1 MRLRSGEKLLFIGDS
16 ITACM
21 RETVEPPLGAGYVQF
36 AHMLLATRYPELEV
50 ELINRGVDGETILD
64 LEQRWDRDVIA
75 EKPDWL
81 FVMIGTNDV
90 IYRYLEGMG
99 SRAIDDETYE
109 RAYDRLIERTRA
121 ALECRIVLLEP
132 APLQK
137 EPDAQSHIPMRQLLQ
152 RVRSVGE
159 RHGLDVVDVFERAH
173 RTFARG
179 PGKRWFVDFP
189 HPTIAGQTVLA
200 MAVLDYLGW

>member
-1 MRLRSGEKLLFIGDS
+1 MKLQGGEKLLFIGDS
-16 ITACM
+16 ITCCR

-36 AHMLLATRYPELEV
+36 VHMLLATRYPEIDV
-50 ELINRGVDGETILD
+50 EFVNRGVDGETILD
-64 LEQRWDRDVIA
+64 LERRWDRDVIA

-99 SRAIDDETYE
+99 RRAVDDKTYE
-109 RAYDRLIERTRA
+109 RAYDRLIVRTRA
-121 ALECRIVLLEP
+121 ALASRIVLLEP

-137 EPDAQSHIPMRQLLQ
+137 EPDAPSHIPMRLLLQ

-159 RHGLDVVDVFERAH
+159 RHGIDVVDVFER
-173 RTFARG
+173 TFGIFARG
-179 PGKRWFVDFP
+179 PQKHWFVDFP
-189 HPTIAGQTVLA
+189 HPTIAGQMVLA
-200 MAVLDYLGW
+200 MAVLDYLDW